1 MAEGAQRNFWGR
13 CFGTNASRGPLD
25 TIGVTTASNAPK
37 GTHRMQLKTI
47 LNRVEKHKSFVYG
60 SIQFCGKGTDL
71 AIEVSVRPRQNSR
84 PICSG
89 CGRPGPQ
96 YDRLKPR
103 RFEFVPLWAIA
114 VFFVYR
120 MRRVD
125 CRRCGIKVEPVP
137 WGDGQCHLTKTYR
150 WFLAAWAKRLSWQ
163 EVADAFHTSW
173 QSVFRSV
180 RHAVTWGVVNRSW
193 GTVTAIGID
202 EIAWQKGHKYLTLVY
217 QIDEGC
223 KRLLWIGRER
233 TEDSLRGFFHLL
245 PGEVRKGIRFVCSD
259 MWKPYLKV
267 IAEQANN
274 AIHVLDR
281 FHLMVHFNK
290 ALDEIRAEEARQLKR
305 DGYEPVLKHSRWCLL
320 KRPANLTAKQVVKMA
335 ELMKYNLRS
344 VRAHLLR
351 EEFQRFW
358 EYTSAGWAGRF
369 LDEWCTR
376 TMRSRLEPM
385 KRVARMLRA
394 HRTLILNWFRA
405 RGTMS
410 SGIVEGFNNKAKLT
424 TKKAYGFRTYEAIEI
439 ALYHQLGKLP
449 EPIFT
454 HKFW

>member
-1 MAEGAQRNFWGR
+1 
-13 CFGTNASRGPLD
+13 
-25 TIGVTTASNAPK
+25 
-37 GTHRMQLKTI
+37 MQLKTI

-60 SIQFCGKGTDL
+60 SIHFCGKGTDL

-96 YDRLKPR
+96 YDRLKAR

-125 CRRCGIKVEPVP
+125 CRRCGVKVERVP
-137 WGDGQCHLTKTYR
+137 WGDGQCHLTTTYR

-193 GTVTAIGID
+193 GAVTAIGID

-233 TEDSLRGFFHLL
+233 TEDSLRGFFRVL
-245 PGEVRKGIRFVCSD
+245 PEEVRKGIRFVCSD

-267 IAEQANN
+267 IAEQANK

-281 FHLMVHFNK
+281 FHVMVHFNK

-385 KRVARMLRA
+385 KRVARMLRG

-449 EPIFT
+449 EPQFT

>member
-1 MAEGAQRNFWGR
+1 
-13 CFGTNASRGPLD
+13 
-25 TIGVTTASNAPK
+25 
-37 GTHRMQLKTI
+37 MQLKTI
-47 LNRVEKHKSFVYG
+47 LNHVEKHKSFVYG
-60 SIQFCGKGTDL
+60 AIQFCGKGDDL
-71 AIEVSVRPRQNSR
+71 VIEVSIQPRQNSR
-84 PICSG
+84 PVCSG
-89 CGRPGPQ
+89 CGKPGPQ

-114 VFFVYR
+114 VYFVYR

-125 CRRCGIKVEPVP
+125 CPDCGVTVERVP

-163 EVADAFHTSW
+163 EVAVVFGTSW

-180 RHAVTWGVVNRSW
+180 RHAVIWGVLNRPW
-193 GTVTAIGID
+193 GAVTAIGID

-233 TEDSLRGFFHLL
+233 TEASLTSFFRVL
-245 PGEVRKGIRFVCSD
+245 PEDVRTRIRFVCSD

-267 IAEQANN
+267 IAEQAHN
-274 AIHVLDR
+274 AVHVLDR

-290 ALDEIRAEEARQLKR
+290 ALDEVRAEEARQLKQ

-320 KRPANLTAKQVVKMA
+320 KRPANLTAKQVVKLA

-344 VRAHLLR
+344 VRSHLLR

-358 EYTSAGWAGRF
+358 EYTSAGWAGKF
-369 LDEWCTR
+369 LDEWCAR

-385 KRVARMLRA
+385 KRVARMLRN

-405 RGTMS
+405 RGTIS
-410 SGIVEGFNNKAKLT
+410 AGVVEGFNNKAKLT

-449 EPIFT
+449 EPDFT
-454 HKFW
+454 HRFW